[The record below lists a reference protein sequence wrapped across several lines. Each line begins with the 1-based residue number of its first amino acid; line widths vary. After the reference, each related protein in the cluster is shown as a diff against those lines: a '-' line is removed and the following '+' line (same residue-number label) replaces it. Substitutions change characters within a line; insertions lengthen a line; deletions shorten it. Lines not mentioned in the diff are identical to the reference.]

1 MIGASFV
8 AGIFYGGKKDNTK
21 VDSTI
26 LTNRLNSIR
35 ELSTLEYKYT
45 KMVTY
50 SNVKTFYGWEVP
62 FTEKK
67 FIITYNGSI
76 KSGIDLNDVTVAVD
90 NNKKEIKVNLP
101 EAKILSHEIDED
113 SIKIFDEKN
122 SIFNPLKV
130 EDFKSF
136 ATDQKDSVEKEA
148 IKKGLLTEAEKHS
161 KDAILETFSIDG
173 LLDDYKVIF
182 E

>member
-1 MIGASFV
+1 
-8 AGIFYGGKKDNTK
+8 
-21 VDSTI
+21 
-26 LTNRLNSIR
+26 
-35 ELSTLEYKYT
+35 
-45 KMVTY
+45 MVTY
-50 SNVKTFYGWEVP
+50 SNIKTFYGWEVP

-76 KSGIDLNDVTVAVD
+76 KSGIDLNSVTVAVD

-113 SIKIFDEKN
+113 SIKVFDEKT

-136 ATDQKDSVEKEA
+136 ATDQKDNVEKEA
-148 IKKGLLTEAEKHS
+148 IEKGLLTDAEKHS
-161 KDAILETFSIDG
+161 KDAILEAFSIDG

>member
-1 MIGASFV
+1 
-8 AGIFYGGKKDNTK
+8 
-21 VDSTI
+21 
-26 LTNRLNSIR
+26 
-35 ELSTLEYKYT
+35 
-45 KMVTY
+45 MVTY

-76 KSGIDLNDVTVAVD
+76 KSGIDLNDVTVAVY

-101 EAKILSHEIDED
+101 EAKILSHEIDEE

-148 IKKGLLTEAEKHS
+148 IKKSLLTEAEKHS

>member
-1 MIGASFV
+1 M
-8 AGIFYGGKKDNTK
+8 
-21 VDSTI
+21 
-26 LTNRLNSIR
+26 
-35 ELSTLEYKYT
+35 EYKYT

-50 SNVKTFYGWEVP
+50 SNIKTFYGWEVP

-90 NNKKEIKVNLP
+90 NGTKEIKINLP

-113 SIKIFDEKN
+113 SIKIFDEKT
-122 SIFNPLKV
+122 SIFNPLKI
-130 EDFKSF
+130 EDFKAF
-136 ATDQKDSVEKEA
+136 ATDQKDNVEKEA
-148 IKKGLLTEAEKHS
+148 TDKGLLKEAAKYS
-161 KDAILETFSIDG
+161 KDAILEAFNIDG
-173 LLDDYKVIF
+173 LLDDYNVIF

>member
-1 MIGASFV
+1 
-8 AGIFYGGKKDNTK
+8 
-21 VDSTI
+21 
-26 LTNRLNSIR
+26 
-35 ELSTLEYKYT
+35 
-45 KMVTY
+45 MVTY

-76 KSGIDLNDVTVAVD
+76 KSGIDLNYVTVAVLND
-90 NNKKEIKVNLP
+90 KKQIKVNLP

-136 ATDQKDSVEKEA
+136 ATDQKDNVEKEA
-148 IKKGLLTEAEKHS
+148 IKKGLLTEAETHS